1 MYELLDKAAA
11 IREIQKFLFV
21 ISDTINSDVPRV
33 AIDGIYGEE
42 TRNAVLIFQNL
53 YDLDGDGTVDRI
65 TFDKMY
71 ILYRDAIDENL
82 SRDYIITDGGFP
94 ISVGTQNNDVL
105 YIHLLLN
112 ELKKRYRD
120 IESVDTKNTFFSENS
135 KNAVMDLEKIFR
147 IKSKGEVD
155 SPFLLRMEKEI
166 DSIKRA
172 NEKYI

>member
-21 ISDTINSDVPRV
+21 ISDTVNSGVPRV

-42 TRNAVLIFQNL
+42 TRNAVLIFQKIYNI
-53 YDLDGDGTVDRI
+53 DGDGTVDRI

-71 ILYRDAIDENL
+71 ILYRDALDEDL
-82 SRDYIITDGGFP
+82 RRDYIITDNGFP
-94 ISVGTQNNDVL
+94 ISVGTQSNDVL

-112 ELKKRYRD
+112 ELGEKYRD
-120 IESVDTKNTFFSENS
+120 IESVDTKSTFFSEKS
-135 KNAVMDLEKIFR
+135 RKAVMDLEEIFR
-147 IKSKGEVD
+147 IEGKGEVD
-155 SPFLLRMEKEI
+155 SLFLLRMENEI

-172 NEKYI
+172 NEEYI